1 MRIPQASN
9 RYGFYVDAEEHELG
23 GLNEPPNYK
32 VAFSDLESDKWVKAI
47 NAEMQSMK
55 NNQLGKCF
63 SMKDLG
69 EAAYILGIKIVRDI
83 SKRLIS
89 LSQGSIMYA
98 VTCTRPDVAFKQN
111 LSEYIAAS
119 ETIMEV
125 VYIRKF
131 NDGLGNVVPTN
142 KEPMEMLCDNT
153 GTIAIANE
161 PIIMKGARH
170 YKRKY
175 HYIRDVKL
183 GEIILDK
190 VHTDDNVTD
199 SITKPMSLT
208 KHTQYAMGIGLC
220 PASSLM

>member
-1 MRIPQASN
+1 STRKPQAPN

-32 VAFSDLESDKWVKAI
+32 AAFSYPKSDKWVKAM
-47 NAEMQSMK
+47 NTDMQSMK
-55 NNQLGKCF
+55 DNQSVKQCTIVMSF
-63 SMKDLG
+63 I
-69 EAAYILGIKIVRDI
+69 EA
-83 SKRLIS
+83 
-89 LSQGSIMYA
+89 
-98 VTCTRPDVAFKQN
+98 
-111 LSEYIAAS
+111 EYIAAS

-131 NDGLGNVVPTN
+131 NDGLGNVIPTN

-153 GTIAIANE
+153 GTISIANE

-170 YKRKY
+170 NKRKY

-208 KHTQYAMGIGLC
+208 KHTQYAMGIGLY
-220 PASSLM
+220 PVNSLM